1 MSRRPLI
8 RSPRVRSPEDNERD
22 LRTRVLSPAPWL
34 VRNDDSRVSVRRGN
48 LFTTYNL
55 PARQRGA
62 YWRIPPAGARNRP
75 SGAEVA
81 RSEFAT
87 PVAALRRADRPTA
100 WHVRARERQVEGA
113 RGREGGR
120 GTRKTTAR
128 VLPVSGREMLRR
140 VLESGVAGGCLGG
153 LDGGKKAGVGDG
165 PWWGD
170 EEKDEWGRE
179 RWL

>member
-1 MSRRPLI
+1 M
-8 RSPRVRSPEDNERD
+8 
-22 LRTRVLSPAPWL
+22 
-34 VRNDDSRVSVRRGN
+34 RNDDDSHVSVRKGN

-100 WHVRARERQVEGA
+100 QHV
-113 RGREGGR
+113 RGRE
-120 GTRKTTAR
+120 
-128 VLPVSGREMLRR
+128 RERSEWEKNEEDSRESTLGEREGDARR

-153 LDGGKKAGVGDG
+153 LGGGGKKTGVGD
-165 PWWGD
+165 
-170 EEKDEWGRE
+170 E
-179 RWL
+179 R